1 MARGK
6 LKKNSIEGAPLI
18 HGAEDLPSVTVD
30 DYNNELRDKDGFI
43 GDKASK
49 SAFQAKLDEARKAL
63 RKGGDDPLGAA
74 STTELSKKEI
84 DALLNGDDKEAQ
96 ALVMGVVEEFAT
108 DLAGVLGKYLK
119 QGVWKK
125 TSRVAVGGGFRRSQ
139 VGELVIARASVLIKS
154 EGYAIDLVPIR
165 HHPDDAGLIG
175 AAHLMPSWMLKGNQA
190 ILAVD
195 IGGTNMRAGVVELK
209 LDGHPDLS
217 EASVWKSTLW
227 RHADDSPK
235 RSAAI
240 AQLVEMIETLIA
252 KAEKAKLALAP
263 VIGIACPGII
273 NADGAIDRGG
283 QNLPGGNWESEHF
296 NLPQALAKAIPEIS
310 GQPTFV
316 VMHNDAV
323 VQGLSQIPFMQDV
336 AGWGVLT
343 IGTGLGNAHF
353 INKGET
359 GDAGK
364 AEKSKDGKKA
374 V

>member
-1 MARGK
+1 MARAK
-6 LKKNSIEGAPLI
+6 SRKNPMEGAPLV
-18 HGAEDLPSVTVD
+18 HGAEDLPSVIVD

-43 GDKASK
+43 GDKARK
-49 SAFQAKLDEARKAL
+49 SAFLDRLDDARKAIL
-63 RKGGDDPLGAA
+63 KGGDDPLGPAPTA
-74 STTELSKKEI
+74 ELSKKDI
-84 DALLNGDDKEAQ
+84 DALINGDNKEAQ

-108 DLAGVLGKYLK
+108 DLASVLGKFL
-119 QGVWKK
+119 QQDAWKK
-125 TSRVAVGGGFRRSQ
+125 TSRVAVGGGFRRGA

-154 EGYAIDLVPIR
+154 EGHKIDLVPIR

-175 AAHLMPSWMLKGNQA
+175 SAHLMPAWMLKGNEA

-209 LDGHPDLS
+209 LDDHPDLS
-217 EASVWKSTLW
+217 RASVWKSTLW

-240 AQLVEMIETLIA
+240 AQLVKMIESLIA
-252 KAEKAKLALAP
+252 KAEKAKMALAP
-263 VIGIACPGII
+263 VIGIACPGIVD
-273 NADGAIDRGG
+273 ADGAIDRGG

-323 VQGLSQIPFMQDV
+323 IQGLSQIPFMQDV
-336 AGWGVLT
+336 SGWGVLT

-353 INKGET
+353 TNKGEP
-359 GDAGK
+359 GDGDK

-374 V
+374 A